1 VIACTRRPLIA
12 LLSPSLE
19 GGGAE
24 RVLLNLAGGLVAEGI
39 GVDVVLAQPTGV
51 FLSQLPTLARVI
63 DLKASRIASS
73 VLPLARYLREVRP
86 DALLAFQDHTS
97 VAAIAA
103 AAISLSRTPIFPAIH
118 STWTKMLETGGW
130 RQHLLASVA
139 SLAYRH
145 AAGVITVS
153 DGAAASLV
161 SCLGVERS
169 RVRVIYNPVVTGDLF
184 SKAEAAVEH
193 PWFKAGQP
201 PVVLGIGRLSRAK
214 DFATL
219 IASFAQLRA
228 HCPAR
233 LLILGE
239 GEERPALE
247 TLIRKLRV
255 SEDVALPGF
264 VENPYPYLRQS
275 AVFVLSSAWEG
286 LPTVLIEALALGVPI
301 VSTDCPSG
309 PAEILSNGRHGDL
322 VPVGNIEAM
331 ADAMYKSITTKHLPP
346 DAASWEKFTVPSATA
361 AYIDALLPSP
371 VFGRLTKIGKCG
383 IATR

>member
-1 VIACTRRPLIA
+1 
-12 LLSPSLE
+12 
-19 GGGAE
+19 
-24 RVLLNLAGGLVAEGI
+24 VLLNLAGGLINEGI
-39 GVDVVLAQPTGV
+39 GVDVVLASATGV
-51 FLSQLPTLARVI
+51 FLAQLPSEVRVI
-63 DLKASRIASS
+63 DLKCSRIGYS

-86 DALLAFQDHTS
+86 DALLAFQDHTA
-97 VAAIAA
+97 VAAIGA
-103 AAISLSRTPIFPAIH
+103 AAISRSRTPIFPAIH
-118 STWTKMLETGGW
+118 STWTKMLETGGH
-130 RQHLLASVA
+130 RQHVLACIA

-169 RVRVIYNPVVTGDLF
+169 RVHVIYNPVVTDDLF
-184 SKAEAAVEH
+184 SKSEAAVGH

-201 PVVLGIGRLSRAK
+201 PVILGIGRLTRAK

-219 IASFAQLRA
+219 IASFAHLRA

-239 GEERPALE
+239 GEERTALE
-247 TLIRKLRV
+247 ARSRELGV
-255 SEDVALPGF
+255 AEDVALPGF

-286 LPTVLIEALALGVPI
+286 LPTVLIEALALGTPI

-309 PAEILSNGRHGDL
+309 PAEILSNGRHGAL
-322 VPVGNIEAM
+322 VPVGNVETM
-331 ADAMYKSITTKHLPP
+331 ADAMYKTITTKHSPP
-346 DAASWEKFTVPSATA
+346 DATSWEKFTVPSATA
-361 AYIDALLPSP
+361 AYIDTLLPSP
-371 VFGRLTKIGKCG
+371 VLNRLPRISKVQTSNVERQCQSNH
-383 IATR
+383 